1 MNPQMNRYQN
11 PFSGQMNVPVI
22 PGKMVMN
29 ENAITPQDIPMDG
42 NVSLFPQADW
52 KCVWAKWWN
61 SNGMICTCKFVPE
74 ETNVITE
81 KAEEN
86 LTIQDLK
93 KQLDKIERMIEKPYR
108 KPYKNNYQKKELPK
122 KEELAEPNK

>member
-11 PFSGQMNVPVI
+11 PFSGQINVPVI

-52 KCVWAKWWN
+52 KCVWA
-61 SNGMICTCKFVPE
+61 NGG
-74 ETNVITE
+74 
-81 KAEEN
+81 
-86 LTIQDLK
+86 IQTV
-93 KQLDKIERMIEKPYR
+93 
-108 KPYKNNYQKKELPK
+108 
-122 KEELAEPNK
+122 

>member
-52 KCVWAKWWN
+52 KCVWAKW
-61 SNGMICTCKFVPE
+61 
-74 ETNVITE
+74 
-81 KAEEN
+81 
-86 LTIQDLK
+86 
-93 KQLDKIERMIEKPYR
+93 
-108 KPYKNNYQKKELPK
+108 
-122 KEELAEPNK
+122 

>member
-1 MNPQMNRYQN
+1 MTRYE
-11 PFSGQMNVPVI
+11 PADEPI
-22 PGKMVMN
+22 PESIQRSDECSSDSWKMVMN

-74 ETNVITE
+74 ETNAITE
-81 KAEEN
+81 K
-86 LTIQDLK
+86 LK
-93 KQLDKIERMIEKPYR
+93 KT
-108 KPYKNNYQKKELPK
+108 
-122 KEELAEPNK
+122 